1 MKATLKLEAI
11 GHDACVRFGGMKK
24 MFRAMGAQALWG
36 DDIEAPSH
44 PWVAKITGLWPSGKF
59 QREFLRGTNDYS
71 EANSKGSRGVFVW
84 YMLESGN
91 YYDVYE
97 LISWKNDDR
106 YLCKVDDEGNII
118 YVDEKEI
125 QVYFERKIMKGW
137 QEKKNGAREQT
148 HDRD

>member
-11 GHDACVRFGGMKK
+11 GHDMCVRFGGMKK
-24 MFRAMGAQALWG
+24 MFQVIGAGELWG
-36 DDIEAPSH
+36 DIESPRH

-59 QREFLRGTNDYS
+59 QREFLHGTNDYS

-84 YMLESGN
+84 YTLESGN

-106 YLCKVDDEGNII
+106 YLCKVDGEGNII
-118 YVDEKEI
+118 IVDEREI
-125 QVYFERKIMKGW
+125 QVYFERKIMKDW
-137 QEKKNGAREQT
+137 QEKKNGMREQT
-148 HDRD
+148 TDGD

>member
-11 GHDACVRFGGMKK
+11 GHDMCVRFGGMKK
-24 MFRAMGAQALWG
+24 TLRMFGAG
-36 DDIEAPSH
+36 DLLGDIPGPRH

-59 QREFLRGTNDYS
+59 QREFLRGSNDYS

-84 YMLESGN
+84 YTLESGN

-106 YLCKVDDEGNII
+106 YYCTVTQEGDIKVVG
-118 YVDEKEI
+118 EKEI
-125 QVYFERKIMKGW
+125 QLFFERKIMKDW
-137 QEKKNGAREQT
+137 RERKDAMREQA
-148 HDRD
+148 HDGD